1 MSQEL
6 KPTTKGDENVETA
19 EMFLARV
26 GYSDSRV
33 HSSVAIAI
41 LMEDYSRAKL
51 ERTTAALLGTLKNCR
66 NGLDLLLQG
75 HRPRCATDPFD
86 TINELRETV
95 RKCSAAI
102 AEAETTG
109 GKND

>member
-51 ERTTAALLGTLKNCR
+51 ERTNAALLGALKGARFNVAYAYQPENCGDHCRNSCRDCVLKNTL
-66 NGLDLLLQG
+66 GDLD
-75 HRPRCATDPFD
+75 
-86 TINELRETV
+86 
-95 RKCSAAI
+95 AAI

>member
-51 ERTTAALLGTLKNCR
+51 ERTTAALLGALK
-66 NGLDLLLQG
+66 LLLET
-75 HRPRCATDPFD
+75 HCCD
-86 TINELRETV
+86 TGEADYKNEWEGDTV
-95 RKCSAAI
+95 VCPDCSPARAAI
-102 AEAETTG
+102 AEAESQ
-109 GKND
+109 KEQPNAKP